1 MVIDCLAMVQLAP
14 SPQEQAQFSATLTP
28 HRSLGPRGFIVL
40 MGFIS
45 LISFAAGFAFLIIGA
60 WPVLGIFAA
69 NVLLI
74 YVAFRLNYRSGR
86 LYETVDLTE
95 DKLKVLRVYP
105 SGKSQSWNFNPYWV
119 RLEIIDQPGKRKVL
133 TLSSHGSRLAI
144 GSFLTDDEI
153 DEFAEVLG
161 GALQQSRGGR
171 RTPG

>member
-1 MVIDCLAMVQLAP
+1 MQTRHRAP
-14 SPQEQAQFSATLTP
+14 L
-28 HRSLGPRGFIVL
+28 R
-40 MGFIS
+40 
-45 LISFAAGFAFLIIGA
+45 
-60 WPVLGIFAA
+60 
-69 NVLLI
+69 LLD
-74 YVAFRLNYRSGR
+74 RSGR

-171 RTPG
+171 WTPG